1 MSNPNIKITHIKYPS
16 SKVNKRRETK
26 GLLNTI
32 TMCSV
37 LGVLFFVGMKTEG
50 YSQLAINIATV
61 ILILT
66 YGELIIVSLAKS
78 VGRLSKKAIA

>member
-16 SKVNKRRETK
+16 SKVNKRREAK
-26 GLLNTI
+26 GILNTI
-32 TMCSV
+32 TICSV

-61 ILILT
+61 ILLLN
-66 YGELIIVSLAKS
+66 YGEIIIAKTAKS
-78 VGRLSKKAIA
+78 FGRLSKKASA